1 MSTLLPVPPLFE
13 DRQERDRQ
21 DDLATFYSII
31 KATELLERAYMN
43 DSVGD
48 EEYTA
53 ECSKL
58 IGKFK
63 NMERT
68 LIAGN
73 IIASTEAFMTR
84 YHLADC
90 RKARECLLTRGVP
103 LTVLYRHA
111 PSDASGA
118 GAAIAETTSALI
130 TCLDGLN
137 LGNHAVDE
145 VQPALKDVLDCLN
158 KVAL

>member
-1 MSTLLPVPPLFE
+1 MAILPPAVPPLFG
-13 DRQERDRQ
+13 DRQERDRL

-31 KATELLERAYMN
+31 KATELLERGYMN
-43 DSVGD
+43 DHVSD
-48 EEYTA
+48 AEYTA
-53 ECSKL
+53 ECAKL

-68 LIAGN
+68 LIAGKL
-73 IIASTEAFMTR
+73 IVSTEAFMAQ
-84 YHLADC
+84 YHLLEC
-90 RKARECLLTRGVP
+90 RKAAECLLTRGVP
-103 LTVLYRHA
+103 VTSLYRQA
-111 PSDASGA
+111 PLDTSGS

-145 VQPALKDVLDCLN
+145 VDSLGLHTYLLDGF
-158 KVAL
+158 V